1 MAGWQWL
8 FILNGAVALC
18 CSALVLSRLPDDIET
33 WEALGPE
40 ERRLLMSAKAKS
52 KAAETTP
59 AASSHPTAAAATNTS
74 ASAAP
79 HQNRDSLLSA
89 FRDWKTAYLSF
100 TQVFAAVPGSAFAY
114 FSPTIIQEL
123 LNGANAGHQQPEI
136 SSGGRSSVAF
146 LLNAVPYALSCLGI
160 AAVSYTMRATRD
172 RLWHGLI
179 SLGAAF
185 LLADLYPAAQAAGSP
200 VGSFACLVAYYASYT
215 LFSVSLDTLPA
226 AYCKRDESPA
236 AVYCLANSAKAVG
249 ELLGPALFGYWANKL
264 GTATALA
271 VGAGVTILPTA
282 ALFALFFRI
291 AGPAGGG
298 GGVAAASASAKTV

>member
-18 CSALVLSRLPDDIET
+18 CSALVLSRLPDDIES

-40 ERRLLMSAKAKS
+40 ERRLLLGAKAKL
-52 KAAETTP
+52 KAAETA
-59 AASSHPTAAAATNTS
+59 AASAAHPVAATN

-79 HQNRDSLLSA
+79 PPQGRGSLLSA

-123 LNGANAGHQQPEI
+123 LNGHHQQPEASI
-136 SSGGRSSVAF
+136 SGGNGDGRSSVAF
-146 LLNAVPYALSCLGI
+146 LLNSLPYAISCLGI
-160 AAVSYTMRATRD
+160 AGVSYTMRATRD

-185 LLADLYPAAQAAGSP
+185 VLADLYPAAQATGSP
-200 VGSFACLVAYYASYT
+200 VGSFACLAAYYASYT

-271 VGAGVTILPTA
+271 VGAGATILPTA
-282 ALFALFFRI
+282 ALYALFFRI
-291 AGPAGGG
+291 AGPAGGSG
-298 GGVAAASASAKTV
+298 GAAAASASAKTV